1 MPCKNCGSHAINPRQ
16 GGRGEDRLDLCD
28 VCYWR
33 ERFVGLQEAV
43 RWERECERVDQW
55 ANRYRVWPAVEET
68 GENYNRARAAV
79 DALVGEG

>member
-1 MPCKNCGSHAINPRQ
+1 MPCKICGSHAINPCQ

-43 RWERECERVDQW
+43 RWERECDEFDLCWRDYLSYNGDEEFEKI
-55 ANRYRVWPAVEET
+55 NRS
-68 GENYNRARAAV
+68 ARAAV
-79 DALVGEG
+79 DALVGGE